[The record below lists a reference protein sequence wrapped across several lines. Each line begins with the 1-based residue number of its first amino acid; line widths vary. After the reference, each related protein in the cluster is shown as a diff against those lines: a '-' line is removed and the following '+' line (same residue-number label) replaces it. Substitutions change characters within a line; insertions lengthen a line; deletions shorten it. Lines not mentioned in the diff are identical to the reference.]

1 MTKRKKILVLSLAI
15 VGVLVIGGSFFLY
28 TQSSHK
34 KEANNQFESYTNKQ
48 GISPND
54 IEKKS
59 MEKDYKQGGY
69 ILNVIFKDDPAYTY
83 EYIYMPNND
92 MTLLV
97 FKDNVGV
104 DSGMKHEPL
113 K

>member
-1 MTKRKKILVLSLAI
+1 
-15 VGVLVIGGSFFLY
+15 
-28 TQSSHK
+28 
-34 KEANNQFESYTNKQ
+34 
-48 GISPND
+48 
-54 IEKKS
+54 
-59 MEKDYKQGGY
+59 MEKGYKQGGY
-69 ILNVIFKDDPAYTY
+69 IFNVIFKDDPAYTY